1 MPDKSRDENCRIF
14 LPVENNLFVLLA
26 TFITSYTKL
35 PSSWQI
41 ISQQFFRCNRGSVS
55 QQALLLSI
63 FFIVFFSANS
73 NDIFENSQNLVS
85 IDQTTCG
92 ATRVD
97 HTRATTYYKVRNTG
111 TRNTRGTVEYPGIV
125 AEQRNISEHQRNI
138 NVTPAEHP
146 GTTEPYTTKNN
157 CI

>member
-1 MPDKSRDENCRIF
+1 MSQLPLKPISFHLFMLLWSWSHAISSWSVNGVGIGGYIPDKSRDENCRIF
-14 LPVENNLFVLLA
+14 LPVENNIFVLLA

-55 QQALLLSI
+55 LQVLLLSI

-92 ATRVD
+92 LFIYFNFIFSRINKIKI
-97 HTRATTYYKVRNTG
+97 YKN
-111 TRNTRGTVEYPGIV
+111 E
-125 AEQRNISEHQRNI
+125 
-138 NVTPAEHP
+138 
-146 GTTEPYTTKNN
+146 K
-157 CI
+157 